1 MKLYTILMSLII
13 SLSILLV
20 VHTED
25 VFTTFGIYGILS
37 ILAIPVSNQYEF
49 KKENE

>member
-13 SLSILLV
+13 SISILLV

-37 ILAIPVSNQYEF
+37 ILAIPVSKQF
-49 KKENE
+49 KFKGE